1 MAAKYVIKH
10 PDGERYRT
18 FGGWTADAEGAM
30 QFNTEGGAT
39 DYLNGKI
46 GHVVMV
52 QGAPEGFVGRSSQ
65 GAQADYDP
73 FGLSRR

>member
-30 QFNTEGGAT
+30 QFSTPGGAE

-46 GHVVMV
+46 GQVVMV
-52 QGAPEGFVGRSSQ
+52 QSGPEGFAGRSSQ

-73 FGLSRR
+73 FGLRR

>member
-10 PDGERYRT
+10 PEGERYRT

-30 QFNTEGGAT
+30 QFTTQGAAEE
-39 DYLNGKI
+39 YLGSKI
-46 GHVVMV
+46 GQVVMV